1 MVDQG
6 PAAVKKHL
14 ASYAKYKREYL
25 ETAKVC
31 DTQQLAFVPLVVDAH
46 AGGWDEAVEDLL
58 LNASARLTSS
68 YRRVQSGPVLTPKEW
83 LSQRL
88 SVTIQLSTTRAT
100 LRRLAGGLDS
110 FQ

>member
-1 MVDQG
+1 MVPHFCDQLG
-6 PAAVKKHL
+6 ENNQLLAITHHHL
-14 ASYAKYKREYL
+14 TKMGEL
-25 ETAKVC
+25 ET
-31 DTQQLAFVPLVVDAH
+31 
-46 AGGWDEAVEDLL
+46 EACSISAL